1 MGANVESVLQEGG
14 TRKTTSRRFA
24 PWHAADAIFFPA
36 LLAFLWL
43 GILAGFVPE
52 IVDHIAR
59 QKPPYLWIV
68 HVHAVFFAGWLVLLT
83 IQMGLVRARNLGLH
97 RRMGRMGF
105 YLLPIMLVL
114 GFVTSVMVDR
124 LSLAHPGSHPQFL
137 SIQLSDLVS
146 FGILVPSA
154 LYLRGDS
161 ASHKRLMILATTSIA
176 NAGFIR
182 WWGPHLSHWLGDG
195 YFSFLSRNFSSDF
208 LIIGTMI
215 VYDIVTRGRPN
226 RALLFGGSLVVGIE
240 TLAVFLYFDSGWT
253 SLAVRIIRP

>member
-1 MGANVESVLQEGG
+1 MGANVETVLQEGG
-14 TRKTTSRRFA
+14 APKTTSRRFA

-52 IVDHIAR
+52 IVDHIAK

-68 HVHAVFFAGWLVLLT
+68 HVHAVFFVGWLVLLT

-105 YLLPIMLVL
+105 YLMPIMLVL
-114 GFVTSVMVDR
+114 GLVTSVMVDR
-124 LSLAHPGSHPQFL
+124 SLLAHPGSRPQFL

-146 FGILVPSA
+146 FGILVASA
-154 LYLRGDS
+154 LYLRGDG

-208 LIIGTMI
+208 LIIGIMFT
-215 VYDIVTRGRPN
+215 YDLATRGGPN
-226 RALLFGGSLVVGIE
+226 RGLLFGAPLVVGVE
-240 TLAVFLYFDSGWT
+240 MLAVFLYFDPSWA
-253 SLAVRIIRP
+253 SLAVRIIQP